1 MATRLIAVAIVALTV
16 IPFAN
21 WLPGGERDPEY
32 VARMV
37 DWLLGL
43 MLCVGVGALVAYLTH
58 LREREREHERAG
70 STPMSPPL
78 AADPIGGAGSGF
90 AWGVAGGAG
99 VLYALIAHDVFSGT
113 PLLIDEII
121 QVIQARW
128 YAEGH
133 LWIPTPDHPEFSSL
147 FNLVEHDG
155 RTFGHFPFGGP
166 AMLALGSL
174 VGAEW
179 LVGPVAGTLSV
190 RLFAALLTS
199 LEPTASRRWHRGTV
213 VVFALAPFGAFMF
226 GSHMNH
232 ATALCWLMLAWVGI
246 DRATGADEGRLLPRG
261 WALLAGLGLGMVA
274 TIRPLDGVAFALP
287 TGLWLAWR
295 ARRGGPPRQ
304 TLVLVGAGMVGPIA
318 LLLWVNQQTTG
329 APLLFGYDLLWGA
342 NQRPGF
348 HPAPWGPP
356 HTPLRGVELISLGI
370 TRLST
375 VLFETPFP
383 ALLPA
388 VVALWRRRRLTAM
401 DRLLLAGC
409 GALVV
414 AYWAYWHDGFYLGPR
429 FFFPLLPIAVLWSA
443 RIVLEI
449 ERWGQRSIHL
459 RRVGFTAL
467 GVGGVYAVVTIAMVR
482 LPQYRHQFPSLR
494 LDVARAAAAEG
505 IDGAVVLVRES
516 WGAQLLARLW
526 AIEVPRP
533 AAEAL
538 YRTTDVCQL
547 ADRMRGLEA
556 QGIRGE
562 AAVRALRPLQ
572 GDSLRLVPNP
582 YSPDRTPRVLP
593 GVAHPAEC
601 VQGLLRDRDGVVHL
615 AVARLAEGNNV
626 YLRWFPGR
634 ERIAVGAYP
643 DRPVYLLGRVDGS
656 MNAPL
661 RWQRIIV
668 E

>member
-1 MATRLIAVAIVALTV
+1 MATRLIAIAIVALTL

-21 WLPGGERDPEY
+21 WLPGGETDPEY
-32 VARMV
+32 AARTI

-43 MLCVGVGALVAYLTH
+43 ILCVGVGGFVAYLTY
-58 LREREREHERAG
+58 LRGRDRTE
-70 STPMSPPL
+70 SPPTPSPL
-78 AADPIGGAGSGF
+78 SADPIGGAGSRF
-90 AWGVAGGAG
+90 AWGVAVVAGG
-99 VLYALIAHDVFSGT
+99 LYALIAHLVFSGS

-128 YAEGH
+128 YAEGR

-179 LVGPVAGTLSV
+179 LVGPVAGALSV

-213 VVFALAPFGAFMF
+213 ILFALAPFGVFMF

-232 ATALCWLMLAWVGI
+232 ATALCWLLLAWVGI
-246 DRATGADEGRLLPRG
+246 DRATGDAGRSLRRG

-287 TGLWLAWR
+287 TGVWLAWR
-295 ARRGGPPRQ
+295 ARRGGQPLR
-304 TLVLVGAGMVGPIA
+304 TLLLVGAGMVGPIA
-318 LLLWVNQQTTG
+318 LLLWINQQTTG

-356 HTPLRGVELISLGI
+356 HTPTRGVELISLGV
-370 TRLST
+370 TRLSIF
-375 VLFETPFP
+375 LFETPFP

-388 VVALWRRRRLTAM
+388 AVALWGRRRLTAM
-401 DRLLLAGC
+401 DRLLLAGG
-409 GALVV
+409 GALVL

-429 FFFPLLPIAVLWSA
+429 FFFPLLPVAVLWSA
-443 RIVLEI
+443 RVVMEV
-449 ERWGQRSIHL
+449 ERWGQRSVHL
-459 RRVGFTAL
+459 RRVGFTTL
-467 GVGGVYAVVTIAMVR
+467 GVGAVYAVVTIAMVR

-494 LDVARAAAAEG
+494 FDITHAAAAKG
-505 IDGAVVLVRES
+505 IDGAVVLVQEG

-526 AIEVPRP
+526 AIGVPRP
-533 AAEAL
+533 MAEAL

-547 ADRMRGLEA
+547 DDRVRGLEA
-556 QGIRGE
+556 KGVRGE
-562 AAVRALRPLQ
+562 AAVRDLHPLQ
-572 GDSLRLVPNP
+572 RDSLRLVPNP
-582 YSPDRTPRVLP
+582 YSPDRTLRVLP
-593 GVAHPAEC
+593 DVAHPPSC
-601 VQGLLRDRDGVVHL
+601 VQGLLRDREGVVHL
-615 AVARLAEGNNV
+615 AVAKLAEGNNV

-634 ERIAVGAYP
+634 ERTAVGAFP
-643 DRPVYLLGRVDGS
+643 DRPVYLLDRVDGS
-656 MNAPL
+656 IDAPL
-661 RWQRIIV
+661 RWQRIFF